1 MNDDTIIATSDVD
14 STWVAINPDT
24 ALPGAGGHR
33 ADVLCMAL
41 TSLMTNRTVRSIAMT
56 GKISLPGPV

>member
-1 MNDDTIIATSDVD
+1 
-14 STWVAINPDT
+14 
-24 ALPGAGGHR
+24 
-33 ADVLCMAL
+33 VLCMAL